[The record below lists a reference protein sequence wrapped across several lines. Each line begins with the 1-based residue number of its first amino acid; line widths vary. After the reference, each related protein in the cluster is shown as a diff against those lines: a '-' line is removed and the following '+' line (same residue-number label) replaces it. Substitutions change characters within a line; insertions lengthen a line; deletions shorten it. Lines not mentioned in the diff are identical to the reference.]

1 MFRKVDVPVLGII
14 ENMSYFTCPAL
25 RRPAPTSSRTAG
37 ARHEAEKMETP
48 FLARSR
54 STSRSARTSDA
65 GTPIVAEDPESPH
78 SAAYRAVAEQVWR
91 QLNDQPLRPAPRI
104 VIQ

>member
-1 MFRKVDVPVLGII
+1 MTGVQ
-14 ENMSYFTCPAL
+14 TCAL
-25 RRPAPTSSRTAG
+25 PISHCGGRSDIFAHGG
-37 ARHEAEKMETP
+37 ARREAEKMQTP
-48 FLARSR
+48 FLGEIPLDIKIRE
-54 STSRSARTSDA
+54 TSDA
-65 GTPIVAEDPESPH
+65 GTPIVASQPDSPH